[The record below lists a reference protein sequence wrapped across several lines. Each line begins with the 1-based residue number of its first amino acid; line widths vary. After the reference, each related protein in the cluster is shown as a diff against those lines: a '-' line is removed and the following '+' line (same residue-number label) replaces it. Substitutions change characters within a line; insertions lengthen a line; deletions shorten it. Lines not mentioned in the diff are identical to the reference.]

1 MSPPTEGPL
10 PLTLLEARAI
20 LEALARR
27 VELTALEQRAIEV
40 TQRHASRGRASSST
54 HTDAVV
60 HLIDAREHA
69 REAIESSRRVVEAL
83 DRAIGTATTATET
96 PAQG

>member
-10 PLTLLEARAI
+10 PLTLLEATGI
-20 LEALARR
+20 LAGLARR
-27 VELTALEQRAIEV
+27 VALTDLEQRAIEV
-40 TQRHASRGRASSST
+40 TQRHARRGRASSST

-60 HLIDAREHA
+60 HLIEARERQ
-69 REAIESSRRVVEAL
+69 REAIECL

-96 PAQG
+96 PAAG

>member
-1 MSPPTEGPL
+1 MSPPLDGPL

-27 VELTALEQRAIEV
+27 VELTALELRAIEV
-40 TQRHASRGRASSST
+40 TQRHASRGRASSSS
-54 HTDAVV
+54 HTDAVI
-60 HLIDAREHA
+60 HLIDAREHQRA
-69 REAIESSRRVVEAL
+69 SLEAL

-96 PAQG
+96 PSASGT